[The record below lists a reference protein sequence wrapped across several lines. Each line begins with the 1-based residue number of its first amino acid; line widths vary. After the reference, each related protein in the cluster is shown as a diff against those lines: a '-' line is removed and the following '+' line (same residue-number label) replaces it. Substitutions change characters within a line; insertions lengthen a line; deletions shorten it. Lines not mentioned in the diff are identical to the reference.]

1 MKATTAW
8 RLYRDIAEEGKHV
21 WPDESIPDD
30 CWLRVGDAR
39 RRTGSRTDDEG
50 GDRMVGGG
58 LSCGEADDDRLSAK
72 VPEGPVFETTGSTLD
87 SGGHDCAIEGSNVSA
102 RSPTNFGFAARQ
114 PPGSRVRMWR
124 SLQTR
129 RHRGGSERRPDL
141 SHKWYRV
148 VEGEPD
154 RRHLHRALY
163 LCWRRLPNS
172 GRHGESGLHGRFR
185 AGFAG
190 FKGRAFQMAT
200 CRHSSIA

>member
-1 MKATTAW
+1 MA
-8 RLYRDIAEEGKHV
+8 
-21 WPDESIPDD
+21 
-30 CWLRVGDAR
+30 
-39 RRTGSRTDDEG
+39 
-50 GDRMVGGG
+50 GGG

-87 SGGHDCAIEGSNVSA
+87 SGGHDCAIDGSNVSA

-129 RHRGGSERRPDL
+129 RHRGASERRRPL

-163 LCWRRLPNS
+163 LCWRRKLQGVCQIRTAMGKRVCMGGSRLALRGSRAECS
-172 GRHGESGLHGRFR
+172 GWRLADIRR
-185 AGFAG
+185 
-190 FKGRAFQMAT
+190 
-200 CRHSSIA
+200 